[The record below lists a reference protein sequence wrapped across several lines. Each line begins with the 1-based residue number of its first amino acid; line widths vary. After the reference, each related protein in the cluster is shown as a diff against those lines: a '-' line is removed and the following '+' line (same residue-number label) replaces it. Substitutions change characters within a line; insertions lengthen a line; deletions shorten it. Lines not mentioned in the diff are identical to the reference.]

1 MAEDAD
7 SRIRAARRDLQAL
20 LDAELARLPQET
32 TRARGAIT
40 RRIHELR
47 MMLQPDYPY
56 RSQAGQDLVVDRLLG
71 HKRGGTF
78 VDIGAYDGVTG
89 SNSLFFEMWRGWT
102 GILVE
107 PVPAQR
113 AKAEARRQSPCLPYA
128 IAPTE
133 GAAAFIAVD
142 AGYTQ
147 MSGLAQSYDPALL
160 ARIRRDARHSETAL
174 QVPTRRLDSLLGEV
188 GIADPDFIS
197 LDIEGG
203 EIAVLSDFPF
213 ARHKVAFWAIE
224 NNTATPEIGRIMRGA
239 GYELVAYCGA
249 DEIWRRRGLSA

>member
-1 MAEDAD
+1 MADDPEH
-7 SRIRAARRDLQAL
+7 RIRTARRALQAL
-20 LDAELARLPQET
+20 LEEQLALLPQET
-32 TRARGAIT
+32 GRARGAIT

-56 RSQAGQDLVVDRLLG
+56 RSQAGQDLVVDRLLD

-89 SNSLFFEMWRGWT
+89 SNTLFFEMWRGWT
-102 GILVE
+102 GVLVE

-128 IAPTE
+128 VAPHAGE
-133 GAAAFIAVD
+133 AAFIAVE
-142 AGYTQ
+142 AGFTQ

-160 ARIRRDARHSETAL
+160 ARVRNDSRHSETAL
-174 QVPTRRLDSLLGEV
+174 QVPTRRLDQILAEA
-188 GIADPDFIS
+188 GITDPDFIS

-203 EIAVLSDFPF
+203 EIAALSDFPF
-213 ARHKVAFWAIE
+213 ESHKVGFWAIE
-224 NNTATPEIGRIMRGA
+224 NNTATAEISRIMRGA

-249 DEIWRRRGLSA
+249 DEIWRRRGLSG